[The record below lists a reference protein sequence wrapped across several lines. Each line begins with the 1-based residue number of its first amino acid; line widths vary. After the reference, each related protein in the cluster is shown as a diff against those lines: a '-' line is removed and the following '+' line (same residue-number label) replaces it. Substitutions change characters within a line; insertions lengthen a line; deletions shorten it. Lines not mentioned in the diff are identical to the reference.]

1 MLNKLEEF
9 KYSTQEVLLDEGE
22 MKKLE
27 EQSFVMKQKMSR
39 FDDVIDKLKSTI
51 SNVEKKEEAKTKH
64 EENIIQE
71 EISRRS

>member
-1 MLNKLEEF
+1 
-9 KYSTQEVLLDEGE
+9 
-22 MKKLE
+22 
-27 EQSFVMKQKMSR
+27 MSR

-51 SNVEKKEEAKTKH
+51 SNLEKKEEAKTKH